1 MSDLIDFKCVRIQA
15 ELDRYN
21 KTKTIPHDLF
31 EGTFSVQ
38 DVEDCI
44 EGFTKKYQTIAK
56 RFLKT
61 YKSETSKSLSELKS
75 ALRKDYSATIKT
87 LNTTKPEFVF
97 PQLSQNYRPGLNP
110 VSALYYESRELIRSY
125 DPTSHKDVWLHGL
138 ITDHVFNNRLID
150 ALTRDMRRLE
160 RVISRYYWP
169 LTQLDDNIPL
179 ELFHARQMTK
189 DFKHYYTFFTT
200 VKHWDPEE

>member
-1 MSDLIDFKCVRIQA
+1 MSDLIDFKCVRIQS
-15 ELDRYN
+15 ELDRFN
-21 KTKTIPHDLF
+21 RTKTIPHDLL
-31 EGTFSVQ
+31 EGVFTVA
-38 DVEDCI
+38 DVEDCLPS
-44 EGFTKKYQTIAK
+44 FSKKYQNIAK

-61 YKSETSKSLSELKS
+61 YKSDISKNLKDLKH
-75 ALRKDYSATIKT
+75 ALRKDYTATINT
-87 LNTTKPEFVF
+87 LNTKKHEYIF
-97 PQLSQNYRPGLNP
+97 PQLQRKYRPGLNP
-110 VSALYYESRELIRSY
+110 VSVLYYEAREMLRSY
-125 DPTSHKDVWLHGL
+125 DPTSHMHIWLHGL
-138 ITDHVFNNRLID
+138 VTDNEYNNRILD

-200 VKHWDPEE
+200 VRYWEPEE